1 LSDEELVGIFGEN
14 LLSKESLAE
23 IFKELA
29 GIKENKPFECVGSI
43 DEVNLAVSLAIGN
56 ILENGGNMPYLF
68 KKYMDMGAYQP
79 ELTAVKNKEY
89 CGKYSEINLLPN
101 DFSAILKKEMERLL

>member
-29 GIKENKPFECVGSI
+29 GIKENKPFECVGTRR
-43 DEVNLAVSLAIGN
+43 EVVSALYAFAGQGRSS
-56 ILENGGNMPYLF
+56 LLTDRYLN
-68 KKYMDMGAYQP
+68 
-79 ELTAVKNKEY
+79 ELHA
-89 CGKYSEINLLPN
+89 EITVEEML
-101 DFSAILKKEMERLL
+101 KEMCTEHSVPEAFMQKLIRSLPW